1 MEKGRHRQKKNI
13 DVKGTKKEDIKRK
26 KRTSPKKRKKK
37 EEDHRQERER
47 ERKKGNLGWMSI
59 NTHRSVIRKMEQIK
73 TETRL
78 DRKRQTTEGKNQNS
92 WQKKGGEEERGRVV
106 GKEEEVDERG
116 KINQGKKN

>member
-1 MEKGRHRQKKNI
+1 MEKGRHRKKDI
-13 DVKGTKKEDIKRK
+13 DVKGTKK
-26 KRTSPKKRKKK
+26 KRTSNGKEGHLRKKERIK
-37 EEDHRQERER
+37 KNIDKKRER